1 MNGGAHLLVEAL
13 LRVVRILVRGEEA
26 EFEVDQEVEE
36 PFWWELWDNNAELD
50 MATPPHLQSIKISI
64 IPANEKVTFAL
75 HLFLETGNA
84 FEARGSGSLDF
95 QQGLQASQK

>member
-1 MNGGAHLLVEAL
+1 MNGGADLLVEAL

-36 PFWWELWDNNAELD
+36 LFWDNNAELD
-50 MATPPHLQSIKISI
+50 MAPPPHLQSIKISI
-64 IPANEKVTFAL
+64 IPENEKFTFAL

-84 FEARGSGSLDF
+84 FEARGSASLDF

>member
-1 MNGGAHLLVEAL
+1 MVEAL

-64 IPANEKVTFAL
+64 IPENEKFTFAL
-75 HLFLETGNA
+75 HPFLETGNVS
-84 FEARGSGSLDF
+84 EVRGSASLDF

>member
-1 MNGGAHLLVEAL
+1 MVEAL

-26 EFEVDQEVEE
+26 EFEVDQEEVEE

-64 IPANEKVTFAL
+64 IPANEKFTFAL
-75 HLFLETGNA
+75 HLFLETGNVS
-84 FEARGSGSLDF
+84 EARGSASLDF

>member
-1 MNGGAHLLVEAL
+1 MVEAL

-64 IPANEKVTFAL
+64 VPSNEKFTFAL
-75 HLFLETGNA
+75 HLFLETGNVS
-84 FEARGSGSLDF
+84 EVRGSASLDF

>member
-1 MNGGAHLLVEAL
+1 MVEAL

-26 EFEVDQEVEE
+26 EFEVDQEEVEE
-36 PFWWELWDNNAELD
+36 LLWDNNAELD

-64 IPANEKVTFAL
+64 IPANEKFTFAL
-75 HLFLETGNA
+75 HLFLETGNVS
-84 FEARGSGSLDF
+84 EARGSASLDF

>member
-1 MNGGAHLLVEAL
+1 MDLFSTMNGGAHLLVEAL

-36 PFWWELWDNNAELD
+36 LFWDNNAELD

-64 IPANEKVTFAL
+64 VK
-75 HLFLETGNA
+75 
-84 FEARGSGSLDF
+84 
-95 QQGLQASQK
+95 

>member
-1 MNGGAHLLVEAL
+1 MVEAL

-64 IPANEKVTFAL
+64 IPENEKFTFAL

-84 FEARGSGSLDF
+84 FEARGSASLDF

>member
-1 MNGGAHLLVEAL
+1 MVEAL

-36 PFWWELWDNNAELD
+36 LFWDNNAELD

-64 IPANEKVTFAL
+64 IPANEKFTFAL
-75 HLFLETGNA
+75 HLFLETGNVS
-84 FEARGSGSLDF
+84 EARGSGSLDF